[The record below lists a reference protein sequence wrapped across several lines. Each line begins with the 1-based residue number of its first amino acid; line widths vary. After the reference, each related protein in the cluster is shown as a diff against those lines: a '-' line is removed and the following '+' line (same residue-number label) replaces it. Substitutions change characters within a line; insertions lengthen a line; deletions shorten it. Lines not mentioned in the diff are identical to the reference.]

1 LGELTIST
9 DRDVSHREPILR
21 TELHRPPVTGG
32 FVSRR
37 RLHEELGKGAVLIVS
52 MVFPNP
58 GMAQEAQVDRTE
70 LPVKGPWH
78 PRITTLDSC
87 DAIAPSPFE
96 VRAPGGARQQ
106 WN

>member
-1 LGELTIST
+1 M
-9 DRDVSHREPILR
+9 
-21 TELHRPPVTGG
+21 TGG
-32 FVSRR
+32 FVSRS

-52 MVFPNP
+52 LVFPNP

-78 PRITTLDSC
+78 PPITTLDAC

-96 VRAPGGARQQ
+96 VRAPGGARKQ